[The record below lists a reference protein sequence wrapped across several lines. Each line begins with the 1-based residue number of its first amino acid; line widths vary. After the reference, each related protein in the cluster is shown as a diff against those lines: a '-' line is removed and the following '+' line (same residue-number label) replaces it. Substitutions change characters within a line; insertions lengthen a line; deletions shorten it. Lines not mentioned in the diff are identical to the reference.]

1 MLSPSG
7 NSPGRIDGEKEDE
20 PVREDRS
27 PPAEE
32 VTGQEEATQNIAA
45 TPEVKYITNQIINYL
60 LYLGLL

>member
-45 TPEVKYITNQIINYL
+45 TPEVRYITTHSKF
-60 LYLGLL
+60 